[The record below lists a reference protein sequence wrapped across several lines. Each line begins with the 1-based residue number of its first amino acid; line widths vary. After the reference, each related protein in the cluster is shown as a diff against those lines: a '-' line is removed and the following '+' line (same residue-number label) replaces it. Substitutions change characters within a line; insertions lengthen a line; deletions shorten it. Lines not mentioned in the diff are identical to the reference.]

1 MPSSSSINYAPGQTV
16 ANLVTVPVG
25 SDGYVYLAN
34 KGGTINLIADVS
46 GYYSRSAPDL
56 YQPVSPVR
64 VLDTRNGTGAPKSA
78 VSNGGTVKLLVAL
91 GDTNLAPVGDMTAVA
106 VNITVVNASNGGYIA
121 AYADGASRPGT
132 SNVNFGKGQ
141 IVANNAIVPVA
152 ANGKIDLTAE
162 LGTTASVNVV
172 VDVVGYYSPSMNFA
186 TTAFVPIV
194 PSRVFD
200 SREDGEGQI
209 ANGIEYDL
217 DLGWWAQPTAAIE
230 MNLTVTGTKSSGYLN
245 LYTYGASIPS
255 TSNINWTKGQTVANA
270 ASVSASDANGW
281 IAIYNA
287 SGGGADVIL
296 DVSGYFESSRV

>member
-1 MPSSSSINYAPGQTV
+1 
-16 ANLVTVPVG
+16 
-25 SDGYVYLAN
+25 
-34 KGGTINLIADVS
+34 
-46 GYYSRSAPDL
+46 
-56 YQPVSPVR
+56 
-64 VLDTRNGTGAPKSA
+64 
-78 VSNGGTVKLLVAL
+78 
-91 GDTNLAPVGDMTAVA
+91 MTAVA